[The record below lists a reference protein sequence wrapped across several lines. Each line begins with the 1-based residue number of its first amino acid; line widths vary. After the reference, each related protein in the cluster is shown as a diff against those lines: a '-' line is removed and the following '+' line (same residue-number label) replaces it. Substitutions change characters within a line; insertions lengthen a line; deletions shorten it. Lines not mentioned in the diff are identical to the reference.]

1 MKFNELYKHFKTIEY
16 KKNNIIFHEG
26 EKCQNICY
34 INYGSVT
41 ISTITSMEKEE
52 IIQIAQKID
61 TYETSILPYEDCC
74 TVFVP
79 KEPKTRP
86 KVEACEQEEA
96 KLDLPTLIASAVENT
111 ERIIVYGKDKPE
123 RRYTGAET
131 ALESAAE

>member
-1 MKFNELYKHFKTIEY
+1 
-16 KKNNIIFHEG
+16 
-26 EKCQNICY
+26 
-34 INYGSVT
+34 
-41 ISTITSMEKEE
+41 MEKEE

-86 KVEACEQEEA
+86 KVDACEKEEE
-96 KLDLPTLIASAVENT
+96 KLDLPALIAAAVENT

-123 RRYTGAET
+123 RRNIAEEPT
-131 ALESAAE
+131 ADAE